1 MLSNTKPARSK
12 ELAKFYCNIKHHGAV
27 DGVTG
32 SCHQLQVSH
41 SNNRLT
47 DSYLVD
53 CGLFQGAETS
63 GRSVSDLLAIEFD
76 LTDVRALVVT
86 HCHIDHVGRIPYL
99 LAAGFTGP
107 IYCSSATA
115 LLLPEVIRDAL
126 KVGGMAGKRIGSRIL
141 KRLSSQLVGVDYG
154 VWQPL
159 PALPSGNER
168 TNIRAAN
175 KRTSEVKVKLK
186 FKPAGH
192 ILGSAYVEF
201 DVAGGSTK
209 ERIVFSGDLGACY
222 TPLLPAPFPPYGCD
236 TLVIES
242 TYGDRNHQGRKQRR
256 AQLEQVLTRC
266 LRDKGVVLI
275 PAFSIGRT
283 QELLYEIEQ
292 ILFRLES
299 KANKAANLK
308 GAGLTKAQSI
318 LNNVDVIVDS
328 PLAAKFTEHYKGLKH
343 CWDKEARRK
352 VHAGRHPLS
361 FEQLT
366 TINSHQQHLQTMDY
380 LAQRKLPAIIIAAS
394 GMCSGGRIVNY
405 LKRFIEQPT
414 TDVLFVGYQ
423 ARGTLGR
430 AIIKYGA
437 GEQNQ
442 NNNKSGY
449 IEIDQQRY
457 NIGATIHQLSGYSA
471 HADQHDLLRFVRR
484 MRRKPKVIKIVH
496 GDQHAKVALQQA
508 LEQLVPDCVVEVA
521 S

>member
-1 MLSNTKPARSK
+1 M
-12 ELAKFYCNIKHHGAV
+12 
-27 DGVTG
+27 
-32 SCHQLQVSH
+32 
-41 SNNRLT
+41 
-47 DSYLVD
+47 
-53 CGLFQGAETS
+53 
-63 GRSVSDLLAIEFD
+63 
-76 LTDVRALVVT
+76 
-86 HCHIDHVGRIPYL
+86 
-99 LAAGFTGP
+99 
-107 IYCSSATA
+107 
-115 LLLPEVIRDAL
+115 
-126 KVGGMAGKRIGSRIL
+126 
-141 KRLSSQLVGVDYG
+141 
-154 VWQPL
+154 
-159 PALPSGNER
+159 
-168 TNIRAAN
+168 
-175 KRTSEVKVKLK
+175 
-186 FKPAGH
+186 
-192 ILGSAYVEF
+192 
-201 DVAGGSTK
+201 
-209 ERIVFSGDLGACY
+209 
-222 TPLLPAPFPPYGCD
+222 
-236 TLVIES
+236 IES

-457 NIGATIHQLSGYSA
+457 NFGATIHQLSGYSA

-521 S
+521 SWFIVPMATDICHLTKN

>member
-1 MLSNTKPARSK
+1 MPSESVIPFVC
-12 ELAKFYCNIKHHGAV
+12 EIKHHGAV

-32 SCHQLQVSH
+32 SCHQLVVTHNQH
-41 SNNRLT
+41 HCDNHIDGNA

-63 GRSVSDLLAIEFD
+63 GRSVSDLLAIDFE
-76 LTDVRALVVT
+76 LSDVRALVVT

-126 KVGGMAGKRIGSRIL
+126 KVGGMADKRIGSTIL
-141 KRLSSQLVGVDYG
+141 RRLSAQLIGIDYG

-159 PALPSGNER
+159 PMLGGDN
-168 TNIRAAN
+168 
-175 KRTSEVKVKLK
+175 KVKAKVK

-201 DVAGGSTK
+201 DVAAGRDK

-222 TPLLPAPFPPYGCD
+222 TPLLPAPVPPYGCD

-242 TYGDRNHQGRKQRR
+242 TYGDSNHQGRKQRR
-256 AQLEQVLTRC
+256 AQLEQVLIRC
-266 LRDKGVVLI
+266 LSDKGLVLI

-292 ILFRLES
+292 ILFKLEA
-299 KANKAANLK
+299 KANKAANSK
-308 GAGLTKAQSI
+308 GPSLSPGQDV

-328 PLAAKFTEHYKGLKH
+328 PLAAKFTEHYKSLKH
-343 CWDKEARRK
+343 CWDKEARGK
-352 VHAGRHPLS
+352 LKAGRHPLA

-366 TINSHQQHLQTMDY
+366 TIDSHQQHVQTMDY
-380 LAQRKLPAIIIAAS
+380 LAQRNLPAIVIAAS

-405 LKRFIEQPT
+405 LKRFIERPT

-430 AIIKYGA
+430 AIVKYGSR
-437 GEQNQ
+437 ERFS
-442 NNNKSGY
+442 KKEGY
-449 IEIDQQRY
+449 VEIDQQRY
-457 NIGATIHQLSGYSA
+457 NIGAAIHQLSGYSA

-484 MRRKPKVIKIVH
+484 MRRKPRLIKIVH
-496 GDQHAKVALQQA
+496 GDEGAKVGLQQE
-508 LEQLVPDCVVEVA
+508 LKRLLPDCQVEIGR
-521 S
+521 